1 MKSIKVLDKVK
12 LNGITYKVTS
22 IAKTAFKGCKNLKTV
37 TIGKNIRNIGASAF
51 KNCSSL
57 RKVVIKT
64 NKLTVKSVGAKAFAG
79 LHKNAEFKVP
89 GKKLAA
95 YKKLLYKKGVAKKTQ
110 VVRK

>member
-1 MKSIKVLDKVK
+1 M
-12 LNGITYKVTS
+12 
-22 IAKTAFKGCKNLKTV
+22 
-37 TIGKNIRNIGASAF
+37 
-51 KNCSSL
+51 
-57 RKVVIKT
+57 
-64 NKLTVKSVGAKAFAG
+64 KSVGAKAFAG